1 LKWPKNVPN
10 GRSIIQ
16 MAKEYTNL
24 FHSKALQ
31 NLPKLEFLVWKQT
44 IWQPCCFISISRLW

>member
-1 LKWPKNVPN
+1 MYTKLPLNYQMAKNVPN
-10 GRSIIQ
+10 GQNIFQ

-31 NLPKLEFLVWKQT
+31 NLPKLEFWV
-44 IWQPCCFISISRLW
+44 